1 MSVEQ
6 HNAGIHPS
14 PKRGEVSLA
23 ALYFGIYGA
32 PVAWLSLEFISYAL
46 TPLICNGHPAA
57 SHAAAISSKLL
68 LVAYVIAGIVTL
80 AAGAAAV
87 NSWLKTRH
95 ELEGSAHHILEV
107 GEGRSRFLAISGLL
121 TSAGFIIAFLFFSS
135 TLLIAPVCR

>member
-1 MSVEQ
+1 
-6 HNAGIHPS
+6 
-14 PKRGEVSLA
+14 
-23 ALYFGIYGA
+23 
-32 PVAWLSLEFISYAL
+32 
-46 TPLICNGHPAA
+46 
-57 SHAAAISSKLL
+57 L

-95 ELEGSAHHILEV
+95 ELEGSADHILEV